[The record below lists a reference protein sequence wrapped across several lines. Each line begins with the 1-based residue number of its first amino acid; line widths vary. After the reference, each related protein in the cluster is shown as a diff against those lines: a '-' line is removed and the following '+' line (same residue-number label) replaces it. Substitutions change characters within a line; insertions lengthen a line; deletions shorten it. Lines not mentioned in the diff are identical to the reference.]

1 MINGVIFDMDGTLL
15 DTERVLIR
23 CWIKSAALHGFEMK
37 EQYALNIR
45 SLQYRF
51 AEPYLKRVFGE
62 SFDYMAIR
70 ETRKQLFAE
79 ELQKNGIPVK
89 QGVLPF
95 LQFCKEQQIPTV
107 VATATPKD
115 RATRYLEEVEFL
127 PYFTEIFGSNQ
138 VKTGKPFPDIY
149 QAAAQSIGCAPSDC
163 MAFEDAP
170 NGVLSAFYAGCKVVM
185 IPDLSQPDEMLQPFL
200 YATAP
205 NLEQAIPILKE
216 AIQNG

>member
-1 MINGVIFDMDGTLL
+1 
-15 DTERVLIR
+15 
-23 CWIKSAALHGFEMK
+23 MK
-37 EQYALNIR
+37 EQHALNIR

-115 RATRYLEEVEFL
+115 RATRYLEEVGFL

-200 YATAP
+200 YAVAP

-216 AIQNG
+216 AIQHG

>member
-1 MINGVIFDMDGTLL
+1 MDGTLL

-37 EQYALNIR
+37 EQHALNIR

-95 LQFCKEQQIPTV
+95 LQFCKEQQISTV

-115 RATRYLEEVEFL
+115 RATRYLEEVGFL

-149 QAAAQSIGCAPSDC
+149 QAAAQSINCAPSDC

-200 YATAP
+200 YAVAP

-216 AIQNG
+216 AIQHG